1 MKSSAVKDYYNKL
14 KIREALPRLY
24 WTFSEYDAEG
34 GLAFAIDLHAEEDF
48 YSLGKLVD
56 FVNTIPQESYAEIS
70 FFKAKNYGALLDTI
84 IVDGATGAISSG
96 ETEAHS
102 TLGRDTEISKPV
114 GLDPQDLRKGELR
127 DEVVSSVSYQK
138 FAQIFQEDLR
148 RREQEKRLLDL
159 EKENSFLRQQ
169 LKDQSDL
176 MDQLRKTE
184 KQASFM
190 QALSGIGGAVLRGL
204 LAKNATKIGATVQ
217 SLAGIPAEAVSNF
230 LAEGEDTQEPE
241 QSVNYAQNAQ
251 NTQNFSEAVVVG
263 NDANSA
269 VANGERLAGAFA
281 NKICLAEQAE
291 ARVASEGVN
300 SQSQTGFFSP
310 ADLNLS
316 TSENAPAIKKRGRP
330 RKNIT
335 N

>member
-34 GLAFAIDLHAEEDF
+34 GLAFAIDLHAEEAF
-48 YSLGKLVD
+48 YSLGKLAE
-56 FVNTIPQESYAEIS
+56 FVNTIPTESYAEIG
-70 FFKAKNYGALLDTI
+70 FFKAKNYGAHLGTI
-84 IVDGATGAISSG
+84 VIDGATGAISSS
-96 ETEAHS
+96 ETENS
-102 TLGRDTEISKPV
+102 GTLGRDTEISKSIA
-114 GLDPQDLRKGELR
+114 LDPQDLRKGEIR
-127 DEVVSSVSYQK
+127 DEVVNSVSYQK
-138 FAQIFQEDLR
+138 FAQIFHEDLR
-148 RREQEKRLLDL
+148 RREQEKRLAEL

-169 LKDQSDL
+169 LQDQSDL
-176 MDQLRKTE
+176 MEQIRKTE

-217 SLAGIPAEAVSNF
+217 SLAGIPAEAVSSF
-230 LAEGEDTQEPE
+230 LA
-241 QSVNYAQNAQ
+241 A
-251 NTQNFSEAVVVG
+251 
-263 NDANSA
+263 DANSEEPSVQENIPPA
-269 VANGERLAGAFA
+269 EYANQDGTLSGVFTHNTYPRNSPAMV
-281 NKICLAEQAE
+281 Q
-291 ARVASEGVN
+291 VASEGIN
-300 SQSQTGFFSP
+300 NHSADAYFSP

-316 TSENAPAIKKRGRP
+316 ASENAPAPTKKRGRP

>member
-34 GLAFAIDLHAEEDF
+34 GLAFAIDLHAEEAF
-48 YSLGKLVD
+48 YSLGKLAE
-56 FVNTIPQESYAEIS
+56 FVNTIPTESYAEIG
-70 FFKAKNYGALLDTI
+70 FFKAKNYGAHLGTI
-84 IVDGATGAISSG
+84 VIDGATGAISSS
-96 ETEAHS
+96 ETENS
-102 TLGRDTEISKPV
+102 GTLGRDTEISKSIA
-114 GLDPQDLRKGELR
+114 LDPQDLRKGEIR
-127 DEVVSSVSYQK
+127 DEVVNSVSYQK

-148 RREQEKRLLDL
+148 RREQEKRLAEL

-169 LKDQSDL
+169 LQDQSDL
-176 MDQLRKTE
+176 MEQIRKTE

-217 SLAGIPAEAVSNF
+217 SLAGIPAEAVSSF
-230 LAEGEDTQEPE
+230 LA
-241 QSVNYAQNAQ
+241 A
-251 NTQNFSEAVVVG
+251 
-263 NDANSA
+263 DANSEEPSVEENIPPA
-269 VANGERLAGAFA
+269 VSAQAAPAEYANQDGTLSGVFTHNTYPRNSPAMV
-281 NKICLAEQAE
+281 Q
-291 ARVASEGVN
+291 VASEAIN
-300 SQSQTGFFSP
+300 PPNQKAYFAP
-310 ADLNLS
+310 EDLDLS
-316 TSENAPAIKKRGRP
+316 ASENAPAKTKKRGRP